1 MGNVTCPDC
10 AFQCKLRPLAAIKIK
25 ARVENIFCFVFVSLC
40 LEERKQF
47 QMALLNLLT

>member
-10 AFQCKLRPLAAIKIK
+10 AFQCKVRPLAAIKIK
-25 ARVENIFCFVFVSLC
+25 ARVEIYFFVYVSLC
-40 LEERKQF
+40 FKVRKQL